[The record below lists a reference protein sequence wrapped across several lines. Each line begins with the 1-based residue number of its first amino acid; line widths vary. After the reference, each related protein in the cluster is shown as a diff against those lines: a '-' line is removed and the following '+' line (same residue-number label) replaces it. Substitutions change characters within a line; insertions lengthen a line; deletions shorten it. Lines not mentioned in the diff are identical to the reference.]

1 MSLIAVAVEVGVE
14 IDPSRIVFGVM
25 GVQAEKVAVEA
36 LAKPV
41 AYFGLYQPM
50 FPPGVAELPR
60 IVVLSR
66 KCPDEIDTSG
76 VRLEE
81 DGTQKARLWLVRAN
95 DLPEMDEL
103 LTLRF
108 NGLYHNM
115 IKNIAETGGG

>member
-1 MSLIAVAVEVGVE
+1 MRKSL
-14 IDPSRIVFGVM
+14 PSTICLLTSEETAIFKKEFY
-25 GVQAEKVAVEA
+25 A
-36 LAKPV
+36 
-41 AYFGLYQPM
+41 
-50 FPPGVAELPR
+50 
-60 IVVLSR
+60 
-66 KCPDEIDTSG
+66 EIDTSG

-115 IKNIAETGGG
+115 IKNIAETGRG

>member
-1 MSLIAVAVEVGVE
+1 
-14 IDPSRIVFGVM
+14 
-25 GVQAEKVAVEA
+25 
-36 LAKPV
+36 
-41 AYFGLYQPM
+41 M
-50 FPPGVAELPR
+50 FQLFQRPTCPLLRDSSVNFIHYHIFL
-60 IVVLSR
+60 LSR

-115 IKNIAETGGG
+115 IKNIAETGRG